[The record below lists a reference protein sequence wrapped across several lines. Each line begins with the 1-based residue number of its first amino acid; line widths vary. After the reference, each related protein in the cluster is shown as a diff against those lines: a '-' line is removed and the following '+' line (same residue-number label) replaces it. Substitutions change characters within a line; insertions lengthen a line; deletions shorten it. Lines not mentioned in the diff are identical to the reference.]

1 MISVQII
8 SDRVLSRL
16 DAESSDRYTFDRDIK
31 PAINSSIEW
40 VVAVFNKAF
49 ADKKLSEENLRELI
63 QVVIYQ
69 TNSFSRIGFDPLSL
83 GFSVWSVIKI
93 NPEAEVYPTNATITP
108 VSNAFDSLFRDDLS
122 YIRSKFSA
130 KRLTM
135 EQWEDKTD
143 NIFEA
148 GNDKLSNSFKS
159 YSYVNF
165 ASYSSSSYN
174 TTVSETEIAPAW
186 ENKFVGVSLLK
197 YPTQVALIA
206 DNIQFPQ
213 VLTNLIVEKTLNF
226 ISTKQGDQTN
236 LYGITSKEV
245 QTLVQLMV

>member
-1 MISVQII
+1 MISVQLI
-8 SDRVLSRL
+8 SDRVLSAL
-16 DAESSDRYTFDRDIK
+16 DAEGSDRYTFDQDIK
-31 PAINSSIEW
+31 IAINSSIEW

-69 TNSFSRIGFDPLSL
+69 TNAFSRIGFNSIDL
-83 GFSVWSVIKI
+83 GFSVWSIIKI
-93 NPEAEVYPTNATITP
+93 NPEAEVYPANATITP
-108 VSNAFDSLFRDDLS
+108 VANAYDSLFRSDLS
-122 YIRSKFSA
+122 YIKSKYSA

-148 GNDKLSNSFKS
+148 GNERMTNLFKT

-174 TTVSETEIAPAW
+174 TTVSEVEIGPAVP
-186 ENKFVGVSLLK
+186 NQFVGVSLLK
-197 YPTQVALIA
+197 YPSQVALIT
-206 DNIQFPQ
+206 DTIQFPQ

-236 LYGITSKEV
+236 LYGITAKEV